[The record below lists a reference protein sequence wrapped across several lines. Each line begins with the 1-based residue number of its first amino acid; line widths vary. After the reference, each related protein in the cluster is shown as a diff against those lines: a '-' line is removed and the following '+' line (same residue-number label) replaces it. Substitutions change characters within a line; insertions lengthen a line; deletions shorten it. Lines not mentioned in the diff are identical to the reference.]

1 MTANR
6 DPGGPPPQVPPR
18 PRVLLAEDYNA
29 LLVALRRLLAPSC
42 DIVGSVGD
50 GLEVVEAAARLRPDV
65 IVLDLNLPTLN
76 GLEACRR
83 IKAALPRCQIILI
96 TAADD
101 DALRKRAFELG
112 ACAFVL
118 KHRVIDELGPAIEDA
133 FHGGDTAA
141 RGVQGV

>member
-1 MTANR
+1 MAETVLVIEDEQDVVDLLRYNLNR
-6 DPGGPPPQVPPR
+6 AGFAVSI
-18 PRVLLAEDYNA
+18 AETG
-29 LLVALRRLLAPSC
+29 LQ
-42 DIVGSVGD
+42 
-50 GLEVVEAAARLRPDV
+50 GLEKARAERPDV

-83 IKAALPRCQIILI
+83 IKAALPRCPIILI

>member
-1 MTANR
+1 LTNNGDA
-6 DPGGPPPQVPPR
+6 GGPSPQVQPR
-18 PRVLLAEDYNA
+18 PRVLLADDYNA

-42 DIVGSVGD
+42 EVVGSVGD
-50 GLEVVEAAARLRPDV
+50 GLAVVEAAARLRPDV
-65 IVLDLNLPTLN
+65 VVLDLNLPMLN

-83 IKAALPRCQIILI
+83 ITTTLPRSKVILI

-118 KHRVIDELGPAIEDA
+118 KHRVIDDLGPAIQDA
-133 FHGGDTAA
+133 FQGGNTAA
-141 RGVQGV
+141 RGV

>member
-1 MTANR
+1 
-6 DPGGPPPQVPPR
+6 
-18 PRVLLAEDYNA
+18 
-29 LLVALRRLLAPSC
+29 LRRLLAPTC

-50 GLEVVEAAARLRPDV
+50 GLEVVDAAARLRPDV

-83 IKAALPRCQIILI
+83 IKAALPRSQIILI

-118 KHRVIDELGPAIEDA
+118 KHRVIDDLGPAIEDA
-133 FHGGDTAA
+133 FRRGGTAA

>member
-1 MTANR
+1 LSSDGDA
-6 DPGGPPPQVPPR
+6 GGASPEVPPR
-18 PRVLLAEDYNA
+18 PRVLLADDYKA

-42 DIVGSVGD
+42 DVVGTVGD
-50 GLEVVEAAARLRPDV
+50 GLEVVDAAARLRPDV
-65 IVLDLNLPTLN
+65 IVLDVNLPTLN

-83 IKAALPRCQIILI
+83 IKAALPRSQVILI

-118 KHRVIDELGPAIEDA
+118 KHRVVDDLGPAIHDA
-133 FHGGDTAA
+133 FQGGSAA
-141 RGVQGV
+141 RGVVSS